1 MNDRHRLSTIMQ
13 SDRILV
19 VIDGEIVEE
28 GSHNELIY
36 AQGKYY
42 DLWSKQVFVE
52 PGAEEPKPGTSQP
65 ADCILINDLDFD
77 ENVMALANSVGVV
90 EGIEQTEKD
99 ESNVMTAGQ
108 EPENNCSYKHEVG
121 DTPE

>member
-1 MNDRHRLSTIMQ
+1 MNGRHRLSTIMQ

-36 AQGKYY
+36 AKGKYY

-52 PGAEEPKPGTSQP
+52 PGAEEPKSETSQP
-65 ADCILINDLDFD
+65 TDCILINDLNFD
-77 ENVMALANSVGVV
+77 ENVMAIANSVGVV